1 MLDDRTKALVKRIRS
16 EANIADR
23 PGSYDRLQG
32 IADDLKKLEPAIR
45 KDQME
50 RDRDDHDGD
59 PSVGWH
65 LEYQEDGI
73 RRLLKEKAGLRAKV
87 AALHSPPDGL
97 WDVVRRA
104 DVLAL
109 FDGGE

>member
-1 MLDDRTKALVKRIRS
+1 
-16 EANIADR
+16 
-23 PGSYDRLQG
+23 
-32 IADDLKKLEPAIR
+32 
-45 KDQME
+45 
-50 RDRDDHDGD
+50 
-59 PSVGWH
+59 VGWH